1 MVPVIQTQGFKQV
14 KQNLQSYLDSSGLV
28 LQQKYA
34 PIPTHE
40 NLYSGKEGPIVHMA
54 LANAQREVGQKQML
68 LIFVHFGLIIP
79 HVVLSFKFFQ
89 VWVLGY
95 ILNNLNRNRRFQVWP
110 FRLMGDL
117 HYKEI
122 IAKIIFKYTVLSCF
136 KQPRIILATWKIML
150 FLRS

>member
-54 LANAQREVGQKQML
+54 LANAQREAGQKQML

-89 VWVLGY
+89 IWVLGY

-117 HYKEI
+117 HYKLLP
-122 IAKIIFKYTVLSCF
+122 K
-136 KQPRIILATWKIML
+136 L
-150 FLRS
+150 FLNTLCCHVSKSCYLGSSQSPGKLCFS